1 MANLI
6 LLFPLFNS
14 SMIMKDFFP
23 EDSESP
29 PYICKIIAMKKEEKF
44 KVAHV
49 RWFARGENT
58 IFGDLADPK
67 EVFAVY
73 DCEDV
78 ELFRFIRPLHIQHS
92 PVEKNWST
100 LATQQ

>member
-1 MANLI
+1 MPLEI
-6 LLFPLFNS
+6 KLRTFQGSQVQCIFPSYFA
-14 SMIMKDFFP
+14 

-29 PYICKIIAMKKEEKF
+29 SYICKIIAIIKEKST

-49 RWFARGENT
+49 RWLERGENT

-73 DCEDV
+73 DCEYSDLSAV
-78 ELFRFIRPLHIQHS
+78 L
-92 PVEKNWST
+92 
-100 LATQQ
+100 